1 MSNDI
6 AEIDE
11 DVRERILKSPDVIL
25 DDPEMMQ
32 ALAAANTAA
41 MGDNVVDLR
50 GIAMQR
56 LEERLDRLEDAHR
69 SVVAAA
75 HDNLAGMHLIHRAI
89 LRLLEAPTLDV
100 FLRDLAGPVAEI
112 LRVERATLLIEGTAP
127 PEAGEVL
134 QNVPDGQLDGMLT
147 AGRQVNPRQVTL
159 RRAEAGSEA
168 LLLLDLGHGKP
179 AALIRLSG
187 SDPEQFAPNQG
198 TDLLAFFA
206 GAAERSL
213 RRWL

>member
-1 MSNDI
+1 MSNEM
-6 AEIDE
+6 AEIGAE
-11 DVRERILKSPDVIL
+11 IRERILKSPDVIL

-41 MGDNVVDLR
+41 MGDNIVDLR

-69 SVVAAA
+69 HVVAAA
-75 HDNLAGMHLIHRAI
+75 HDNLAGMHLIHRAA
-89 LRLLEAPTLDV
+89 LRLLEADTLDT

-112 LRVERATLLIEGTAP
+112 LRVECATLLIEGASP

-134 QNVPDGQLDGMLT
+134 QPVAAGHLGNLLT
-147 AGRQVNPRQVTL
+147 GGRQVSPRHVTL
-159 RRAEAGSEA
+159 RQTGAGSEA
-168 LLLLDLGHGKP
+168 LLLLDLGHDGP
-179 AALIRLSG
+179 AGLLCLSAR
-187 SDPEQFAPNQG
+187 DPEQFAPNQG

-206 GAAERSL
+206 SVAERAL